1 MNSDVHP
8 VVVVLVLALT
18 AAAIAIWM
26 CFSGAAAKVGG
37 PSELRSGPEGHHY
50 VQVRNYLVEHDE
62 DGKYLETHDLDEL
75 GVELFLGTFAFFSNG
90 DILLR
95 RGPDPRSFT
104 DNLRAFQRKTNE
116 QSITPDTPDSGLF
129 RCSLSTSACERFGS
143 TGMDFKAAHGI
154 FIDWRNDEVYISD
167 TTRHLLRKYSADG
180 IELAKPVGGFKFPN
194 QLLIHD
200 DQLLVADTN
209 HHAIRAI
216 SPDSSSFA
224 DVIESFDVVPD
235 IAKYDRQTW
244 PSHFAR
250 VGDGWWVNNMRTG
263 MNFGGIYIFNDAWRF
278 DRKVQLPDDA
288 DPISL
293 LAVGDNVWV
302 SDWNNDRVRRFLSS
316 GETRPDLDSAGLA
329 VILAESRAERLKFEF
344 LSYGGI
350 ALFVLVLLGLVARGV
365 AVSMNKD
372 SRGQRTASI
381 VSTSQVSDSP
391 LFFEPNA
398 KAIRRMTAAVKVLG
412 LLVLMLVGLLIY
424 ILTSHDNP
432 EFGIGLIPSVSG
444 LIVIVLLIVWVNK
457 ANVGTS
463 IRLHG
468 NMVTLRDHNGRESSC
483 PIRELRYD
491 DSAIATREVIVVL
504 GRPTAW
510 VYEPKSLKDELIPRL
525 EEAKKVG
532 PLEMMR
538 ILIELRHPQGLVT
551 VIAIIGL
558 VTYGI
563 WSLGFRV

>member
-1 MNSDVHP
+1 
-8 VVVVLVLALT
+8 
-18 AAAIAIWM
+18 
-26 CFSGAAAKVGG
+26 
-37 PSELRSGPEGHHY
+37 
-50 VQVRNYLVEHDE
+50 
-62 DGKYLETHDLDEL
+62 
-75 GVELFLGTFAFFSNG
+75 
-90 DILLR
+90 
-95 RGPDPRSFT
+95 
-104 DNLRAFQRKTNE
+104 
-116 QSITPDTPDSGLF
+116 
-129 RCSLSTSACERFGS
+129 
-143 TGMDFKAAHGI
+143 
-154 FIDWRNDEVYISD
+154 
-167 TTRHLLRKYSADG
+167 
-180 IELAKPVGGFKFPN
+180 
-194 QLLIHD
+194 
-200 DQLLVADTN
+200 
-209 HHAIRAI
+209 
-216 SPDSSSFA
+216 
-224 DVIESFDVVPD
+224 
-235 IAKYDRQTW
+235 
-244 PSHFAR
+244 
-250 VGDGWWVNNMRTG
+250 
-263 MNFGGIYIFNDAWRF
+263 
-278 DRKVQLPDDA
+278 
-288 DPISL
+288 
-293 LAVGDNVWV
+293 
-302 SDWNNDRVRRFLSS
+302 
-316 GETRPDLDSAGLA
+316 
-329 VILAESRAERLKFEF
+329 
-344 LSYGGI
+344 
-350 ALFVLVLLGLVARGV
+350 
-365 AVSMNKD
+365 
-372 SRGQRTASI
+372 
-381 VSTSQVSDSP
+381 
-391 LFFEPNA
+391 
-398 KAIRRMTAAVKVLG
+398 MTAAVKVLG